1 MKKIYVVLALFVISF
16 LSVDD
21 ANALN
26 GTQIMHK
33 TKSLKKPATI
43 SQSAVLLILKGGR
56 KDVLRFNGIFKDYGF
71 ESRMRIEFNQG
82 SRMKFLVVNK
92 KNGGSLQWLK
102 LSSGRIRQVPRGEKA
117 NPWLNSHFYNI
128 DIGGARMNQK
138 MQYKLLGEG
147 VVDSADCYRIESRGG
162 TSGVYSKSII
172 YVGKNDF
179 VVRRVEFFER
189 GLHTKTLTMY
199 KIKKISGIYTPRKIV
214 MKRTDGKGKSIIYI
228 KTINYNVRVADS
240 KLKRSGL

>member
-1 MKKIYVVLALFVISF
+1 MKKIYVLFLISAILF
-16 LSVDD
+16 FAVDYLY
-21 ANALN
+21 ALN
-26 GTQIMHK
+26 GNQIMNRVRSLQKPK
-33 TKSLKKPATI
+33 TI
-43 SQSAVLLILKGGR
+43 NQSAVLLILKGGR
-56 KDVLRFNGIFKDYGF
+56 KEILRFNGIFKDYGS

-92 KNGGSLQWLK
+92 KSGESLQWLK

-128 DIGGARMNQK
+128 DIGGAQMNREMK
-138 MQYKLLGEG
+138 YKLVGEG
-147 VVDSADCYRIESRGG
+147 VADNVDCYRIDSRGG

-179 VVRRVEFFER
+179 VIRRVELFER
-189 GLHTKTLTMY
+189 GRHTKTLTMY

-214 MKRTDGKGKSIIYI
+214 MERTDGKGKSIIYI
-228 KTINYNVRVADS
+228 KTIDYDARVADF